1 MTDVILKV
9 EKLNIFYK
17 NKDAKIFSNKEE
29 KLKQVVFDA
38 SFEMH
43 EGEMLGLVGGSG
55 CGKST
60 LGKAIVGIN
69 KDITGEIC
77 HFSKMPQM
85 IFQDPKGS
93 LNPKMTVERILEEP
107 LRIAGINDKEELNK
121 RVSEMLA
128 DIGLSD
134 EYRKRLPGKL
144 SGGQR
149 QRVCIGQALMLK
161 PKLLVADE
169 PVSALDVTVQ
179 AQIMSLFKEVNKKYG
194 VAILFISHDLK
205 VVYQLCENIMIME
218 KGRIVEKG
226 SDDEIIHSDFF
237 KKSHEL
243 I

>member
-17 NKDAKIFSNKEE
+17 NKDAKIFSNKEG